1 LAEDNSSLEELRK
14 RIGTEAEPI
23 EFEIDRTL
31 IRNFVQAVGDPNP
44 LWLDQNYAKTTK
56 HGGVIAPPFL
66 LCAIMTAAIPDPQPG
81 QVPLQVPEVS
91 LPRKHVLDGGEEWE
105 FFLPMRL
112 GDTITSRSRLASVS
126 EREGRIGSMLFFVY
140 ETSYENQRGE
150 LAARC
155 SSTMINY

>member
-1 LAEDNSSLEELRK
+1 
-14 RIGTEAEPI
+14 
-23 EFEIDRTL
+23 
-31 IRNFVQAVGDPNP
+31 
-44 LWLDQNYAKTTK
+44 
-56 HGGVIAPPFL
+56 
-66 LCAIMTAAIPDPQPG
+66 M
-81 QVPLQVPEVS
+81 S